1 MSDAVMTIS
10 GRLTAD
16 PQLRF
21 IQSGDAVAS
30 FTVAHSKRKF
40 DKATNT
46 WSDDGDPLFMNVSAW
61 KQLGEGA
68 ADMLHKGDAVIVT
81 GEVRQRNWE
90 KDGVKRTS
98 VELVAKEVG
107 LSVRA
112 KKSQSAEPQQQLQE
126 VEW

>member
-21 IQSGDAVAS
+21 IPSGDAVAS

-40 DKATNT
+40 DKQTNT

-112 KKSQSAEPQQQLQE
+112 KRQQSSEPQQQLQE

>member
-1 MSDAVMTIS
+1 MSSVQVTIA

-21 IQSGDAVAS
+21 IPSGDAVAS
-30 FTVAHSKRKF
+30 FSVAHSKRKF

-46 WSDDGDPLFMNVSAW
+46 WSDEGEPLFLNVSAW
-61 KQLGEGA
+61 RQLGEGA
-68 ADMLHKGDAVIVT
+68 AETLRKGDSVIVT
-81 GEVRQRNWE
+81 GELRQRSWE
-90 KDGVKRTS
+90 KDGQKRTS
-98 VELVAKEVG
+98 IELVADEIG

-112 KKSQSAEPQQQLQE
+112 RKAAPQKQMAE

>member
-21 IQSGDAVAS
+21 IPSGDAVAS

-40 DKATNT
+40 DKQTNT

-98 VELVAKEVG
+98 VELVAKEIG

-112 KKSQSAEPQQQLQE
+112 KRQQSVEPQQQLQE

>member
-21 IQSGDAVAS
+21 TPGGDAVAS
-30 FTVAHSKRKF
+30 FSVAHSERKL

-46 WSDDGDPLFMNVSAW
+46 WSDSGDPLFVNVSAW

-68 ADMLHKGDAVIVT
+68 AETLRKGDSVIVT
-81 GEVRQRNWE
+81 GKVVQKNWE
-90 KDGVKRTS
+90 KDGVKRS
-98 VELVAKEVG
+98 SIELVAKEIG

-112 KKSQSAEPQQQLQE
+112 RKAAAPQMAE

>member
-1 MSDAVMTIS
+1 MSDATMTIS

-21 IQSGDAVAS
+21 IPSGDAVAS

-40 DKATNT
+40 DKQTNT

-68 ADMLHKGDAVIVT
+68 ADMLKKGDAVIVT

-90 KDGVKRTS
+90 KDGQKRTS

-112 KKSQSAEPQQQLQE
+112 KRQQSSEPQQQLQE

>member
-21 IQSGDAVAS
+21 IPSGDAVAS

-40 DKATNT
+40 DKQTNT

-112 KKSQSAEPQQQLQE
+112 KRQQSSESQQQLQE

>member
-21 IQSGDAVAS
+21 IPSGDAVAS

-40 DKATNT
+40 DKQTNT

-112 KKSQSAEPQQQLQE
+112 KRQQSSEPQQQLQG